1 MSAKSVF
8 ILFIYFLAL
17 IAPGLLA
24 FSLMPVSKD
33 GFVEEAGMLMGMSG
47 LMMVFFQFVISA
59 RIKWID
65 RLYGYNNVLSF
76 HRRMGK
82 VAFGFILAHLLLLTL
97 AEQKLDMLTSLDDP
111 WYVNLGKL
119 TFLILAVQV
128 FISIGYKK
136 ITLTYER
143 WRTIH
148 DLFAVAILVLMFIH
162 SFFAGDDLELF
173 PLQVIWL
180 ILPPVGI
187 AFFIWQRYFLF
198 KFAPVY
204 YITDVIKKAH
214 KVHTIHFAPNDGEI
228 PFTHNPG
235 QFHFIKFINCTH
247 LKNEE
252 HPFTISSSPSQK
264 SHLAST
270 IKASGDFTSQIHLL
284 QKGDKVKIVG
294 PFGKLSF
301 IEKNHTGPIVFI
313 AGGIG
318 ITPFMS
324 MLQYMADTNHKR
336 KVVLFY
342 FNETE
347 SDIAFRQ
354 ELNELSS
361 ADISLKLQVV
371 YVLSKQ
377 SDWKGEKGH
386 FNKQLVE
393 KYCPDP
399 LVNNRYYTCG
409 PPRMSDAVLKEL
421 KALDIP
427 LKNIH
432 SEMFGFAEAGSPTTY
447 QKKQSRNIV
456 RCIVASLLV
465 LIIVMAG
472 TRSGWRM
479 FSKKTHNNSTKN
491 NRGMD

>member
-1 MSAKSVF
+1 MA
-8 ILFIYFLAL
+8 
-17 IAPGLLA
+17 
-24 FSLMPVSKD
+24 
-33 GFVEEAGMLMGMSG
+33 
-47 LMMVFFQFVISA
+47 
-59 RIKWID
+59 
-65 RLYGYNNVLSF
+65 
-76 HRRMGK
+76 
-82 VAFGFILAHLLLLTL
+82 T
-97 AEQKLDMLTSLDDP
+97 
-111 WYVNLGKL
+111 
-119 TFLILAVQV
+119 
-128 FISIGYKK
+128 KK

-143 WRTIH
+143 WRTFH
-148 DLFAVAILVLMFIH
+148 DLFAVSILILMFIH
-162 SFFAGDDLELF
+162 SFFAGDDLELR
-173 PLQVIWL
+173 PLQIIWL
-180 ILPPVGI
+180 ILPPAGI

-204 YITDVIKKAH
+204 YITDVIKKTN
-214 KVHTIHFAPNDGEI
+214 KVHTIIFTPNNCEI

-235 QFHFIKFINCTH
+235 QFHFIKFINCTY

-252 HPFTISSSPSQK
+252 HPFTISSSPGQK

-270 IKASGDFTSQIHLL
+270 IKASGDFTNQIHLL

-301 IEKNHTGPIVFI
+301 IEENHTGPIVFI

-324 MLQYMADTNHKR
+324 KLQYMADTEHNR
-336 KVVLFY
+336 EVVLIY

-361 ADISLKLQVV
+361 GDIALKLKVV

-386 FNKQLVE
+386 FNKKLLE

-399 LVNNRYYTCG
+399 LVNNHYYVCG

-421 KALDIP
+421 KDLCIP

-432 SEMFGFAEAGSPTTY
+432 SEMFGFAEAGFPATY

-465 LIIVMAG
+465 LITVMAG

-479 FSKKTHNNSTKN
+479 FSKETHKNSTKKSMV
-491 NRGMD
+491 MD